1 MAASQVVIGVS
12 TLPPSENRD
21 GYYKEAATGV
31 VGQAQSPPPR
41 AVESDEEQR
50 EWMKKTRG
58 WLMVVSTLVGSAAFL
73 GGIGRLRSEKLQD
86 MQHTRVGKAYL
97 VAISLAFGFSMGTI
111 IILLLKAAPNTL
123 EIKALLRILRAFIIL
138 AMCALGL
145 AFSLAS
151 YGKLLWACS
160 FFAALLVF
168 FLVVGTLTWCSNR
181 EFKLLRCLFTWKGA
195 TRHHVVPSAQANG
208 QQYMGSSPGNV
219 GFSHA

>member
-1 MAASQVVIGVS
+1 MATSQVVIGVS

-31 VGQAQSPPPR
+31 VGQAQSPRPR

-58 WLMVVSTLVGSAAFL
+58 WLMVVSTLVGSA
-73 GGIGRLRSEKLQD
+73 
-86 MQHTRVGKAYL
+86 AYL

-123 EIKALLRILRAFIIL
+123 EIKALLRILRAFIIH

-181 EFKLLRCLFTWKGA
+181 EFKLLRRLFTWKGA
-195 TRHHVVPSAQANG
+195 TRHHVEPSAQANG

>member
-1 MAASQVVIGVS
+1 MATSQVVIGVS
-12 TLPPSENRD
+12 TLPPSENR
-21 GYYKEAATGV
+21 EAATGV

-123 EIKALLRILRAFIIL
+123 GIKALLRILRAFIIL

-168 FLVVGTLTWCSNR
+168 FLGVGTLTWCSNR
-181 EFKLLRCLFTWKGA
+181 EFKLLRRLFTWSA
-195 TRHHVVPSAQANG
+195 TRQRVEPSAQANG